1 MARSS
6 KTTAVSTIV
15 PNATIVPRMLV
26 VADAARYL
34 GIGAWAMR
42 HLHWD
47 GKLRGVFIGRRLV
60 FDRVEL
66 DKYVEHLKQG
76 AAA

>member
-1 MARSS
+1 
-6 KTTAVSTIV
+6 
-15 PNATIVPRMLV
+15 
-26 VADAARYL
+26 
-34 GIGAWAMR
+34 MR

-66 DKYVEHLKQG
+66 DKYVEQLKQG